1 MTGDDSDLQPAFS
14 IAKKLG
20 VSRQL
25 VYWWTRNGKL
35 GVAGTAPDGRAL
47 YSLRQAAA
55 VDRATK
61 RSPLSHR
68 TASVA

>member
-1 MTGDDSDLQPAFS
+1 MDQHGDLQPAYLV
-14 IAKKLG
+14 AKKLG

-35 GVAGTAPDGRAL
+35 ERAGEAEDGRPL
-47 YSLRQAAA
+47 YSMRQAAA
-55 VDRATK
+55 VERDTR

-68 TASVA
+68 VA

>member
-1 MTGDDSDLQPAFS
+1 MDRGDLLPAFL
-14 IAKKLG
+14 IARHLG

-35 GVAGTAPDGRAL
+35 EQAGEASDGRPL

-55 VDRATK
+55 VDRTTK

-68 TASVA
+68 TASMA

>member
-1 MTGDDSDLQPAFS
+1 MSQGDLLPAFL
-14 IAKKLG
+14 IARNLG

-35 GVAGTAPDGRAL
+35 EAAGKGEDGRPL
-47 YSLRQAAA
+47 YSYRAAA
-55 VDRATK
+55 QVDRETR

-68 TASVA
+68 LTSVA

>member
-1 MTGDDSDLQPAFS
+1 MDRGDLLPAFL
-14 IAKKLG
+14 IARQLG

-35 GVAGTAPDGRAL
+35 EHAGEGADGRPL
-47 YSLRQAAA
+47 YSLRQAAH
-55 VDRATK
+55 VDRETK

-68 TASVA
+68 VSAAA